1 MLYITALEEVSTEAQ
16 RDALEANGYTVATL
30 VETVC
35 PELIGKPVDEYIEQD
50 ELLSVLDGLL
60 LSVDIY

>member
-1 MLYITALEEVSTEAQ
+1 MLYTTALEEVSTEAQ

-30 VETVC
+30 VEAVC
-35 PELIGKPVDEYIEQD
+35 PELMGKYVDEYVEQD

-60 LSVDIY
+60 LSVDIH

>member
-30 VETVC
+30 VEAVC
-35 PELIGKPVDEYIEQD
+35 PELIGKSVDEYVEQD

-60 LSVDIY
+60 LSVNIH